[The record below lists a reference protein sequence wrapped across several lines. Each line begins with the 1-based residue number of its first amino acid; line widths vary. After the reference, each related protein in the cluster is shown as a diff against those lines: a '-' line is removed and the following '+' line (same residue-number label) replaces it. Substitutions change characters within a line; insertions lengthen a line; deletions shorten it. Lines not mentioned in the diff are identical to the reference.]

1 MKEKSEMPEERL
13 ADPRQAFNGLDVTAP
28 PAAVVSNEVAK
39 QPPRAFD
46 FEKTKRRQNPYAF
59 PRDFAWGVAAAAAQI
74 EGAADED
81 GKGESIW
88 DRFASTR
95 GLDAPTIA
103 CDHYHR
109 YREDIALLAQLGIS
123 NYRLSVA
130 WPRIFP
136 EGDGAP
142 NPEGLDFYDRLMDAL
157 LEAEITPWVTL
168 YHWDLPQ
175 ALEDRGGWRNRA
187 TPRAFAQF
195 ARLVVQRLGDR
206 VKNWMSLNEILRFVP
221 CGYAYGCDAPG
232 VKEPAGVVNQIF
244 HHALLAHGY
253 SVEAVREFGGNHA
266 RIGLVHN
273 PPTPVPVTETEA
285 DIAAA
290 RAEYKKGTEQLMGPV
305 FLGSYT
311 TSFLEAAGADAPAV
325 EPGDLELISQKTD
338 FLGLNVYYGE
348 FVRRG
353 LDGKPES
360 VGLPPQYPKADMPW
374 LNITPQAMYWA
385 IRHAQEVY
393 GVDTFYITENGA
405 AYLDRVGP
413 SGQIHD
419 LGRREYLRN
428 HLISLHRAIQEG
440 FDIRG
445 YFLWSFMDNYEWGD
459 GYAKRFGII
468 YVDYNTLRRIPKL
481 SADWYSKVIE
491 SNSVV

>member
-1 MKEKSEMPEERL
+1 MKQESETPKESVAASEEPFRS
-13 ADPRQAFNGLDVTAP
+13 LDVAAP
-28 PAAVVSNEVAK
+28 SSVASK
-39 QPPRAFD
+39 EIAKRAPRAFD
-46 FEKTKRRQNPYAF
+46 FEKPKRRQCPYSF
-59 PRDFAWGVAAAAAQI
+59 PRDFAWGVATAATQI
-74 EGAADED
+74 EGAAFED
-81 GKGESIW
+81 GKTESIW
-88 DRFASTR
+88 DRFASSR
-95 GLDAPTIA
+95 SLDAPTIA
-103 CDHYHR
+103 CDHYHQ
-109 YREDIALLAQLGIS
+109 YREDVALLAQLGIS

-142 NPEGLDFYDRLMDAL
+142 NPKGLDFYDRLVDAL

-175 ALEDRGGWRNRA
+175 ALEDRGGWRSRA
-187 TPRAFAQF
+187 TSRAFAQY

-232 VKEPAGVVNQIF
+232 AKEPAAVVNQIF

-253 SVEAVREFGGNHA
+253 AVEAVREFGGKQA

-285 DIAAA
+285 DIAGA

-311 TSFLEAAGADAPAV
+311 TSFLEAAGADGPAV

-348 FVRRG
+348 FVRGG

-360 VGLPPQYPKADMPW
+360 VALPPQYPKADMPW

-385 IRHAQEVY
+385 IRHAQEAY

-440 FDIRG
+440 FDVRG

-459 GYAKRFGII
+459 GYSKRFGIV
-468 YVDYNTLRRIPKL
+468 YVDYKTLRRIPKL
-481 SADWYSKVIE
+481 SAEWYSKVIE
-491 SNSVV
+491 SNCII